1 MASSVYQ
8 MGSGQYL
15 PEGFRSRYAL
25 KLLAV
30 SLLITSVIVA
40 GGTVLAYQVS
50 DRVTEEQLQS
60 IEASAELE
68 AESLARWL
76 EGEQKSIRLLSLH
89 GGIEPANEAVTDRTL
104 ARQLEQ
110 APDELASLHV
120 VERQAEQPSN
130 GTTERIVSS
139 TDDIDG
145 EELAATNI
153 DWGETADGE
162 EVLFRF
168 DGTDDVLVSWVY
180 VDRGNMSVAIASP
193 TPDGD
198 HVLIGEYHPST
209 RVTNTA
215 DAFDGAR
222 TVVLGGVSAYVMF
235 EGDSPNEFRPY
246 KGDDTVTEVE
256 SRIDSRED
264 QFEPI
269 NGSELAETEVRGY
282 HSVSSDGVNWVVV
295 KEVPRS
301 SALAVTDRIQRYL
314 VGLIGFVFVGFVF
327 LGGMIHYGPIRSIKR
342 LSRQADAIA
351 TGDLTVDIE
360 NGDRSDEIGQLQGS
374 LAKTQA
380 YIETITRQAEKI
392 ARRKFDDEALDE
404 DIPGPVGEAMA
415 AMSDDLER
423 FIDESRRR
431 EQRLEVFNRVL
442 RHDLRNQLDVIDS
455 HTERLAEETDSDH
468 ADAVLSATDRL
479 AKTGTRARRIDR
491 LMSRDLDPTTVDL
504 TSVIQEL
511 LADVESEGIAVETD
525 LPSTATLRTDE
536 ETLRATL
543 VSPLENAIR
552 YADSTATV
560 ALESTDGDYSVVVSD
575 DGPGIP
581 ATELDSLAAGTETDL
596 RHSRGLG
603 LWQLKWG
610 VDALGGEVSFENE
623 RGTTV
628 RVRLPDLGGDES
640 ATEGR

>member
-1 MASSVYQ
+1 

-50 DRVTEEQLQS
+50 DRVTEEQLES

-89 GGIEPANEAVTDRTL
+89 GGIEPANKAVTDRTL

-168 DGTDDVLVSWVY
+168 DGTDDVLISWVY

-246 KGDDTVTEVE
+246 KGDATVTEVE

-392 ARRKFDDEALDE
+392 ARRKFDDEALEE
-404 DIPGPVGEAMA
+404 DIPGPVGEAMV
-415 AMSDDLER
+415 AMSNDLER
-423 FIDESRRR
+423 FIGESRRR

-442 RHDLRNQLDVIDS
+442 RHNLRNQLDVINS

-504 TSVIQEL
+504 TAVIQEL
-511 LADVESEGIAVETD
+511 LADVNSEGIAVETD

-623 RGTTV
+623 GGTTV
-628 RVRLPDLGGDES
+628 RVRLPDLCGDES

>member
-1 MASSVYQ
+1 

-511 LADVESEGIAVETD
+511 LADVNSEGIAVETD

-560 ALESTDGDYSVVVSD
+560 ALESTNGDYTVVVSD

-623 RGTTV
+623 GGTTV

>member
-1 MASSVYQ
+1 

-50 DRVTEEQLQS
+50 DRVTEEQLES

-168 DGTDDVLVSWVY
+168 DGTDDVLISWVY

-246 KGDDTVTEVE
+246 KGDATVTEVE

-392 ARRKFDDEALDE
+392 ARRKFDDEALEE
-404 DIPGPVGEAMA
+404 DIPGPVGEAMV

-423 FIDESRRR
+423 FIGESRRR

-442 RHDLRNQLDVIDS
+442 RHNLRNQLDVINS

-504 TSVIQEL
+504 TAVIQEL
-511 LADVESEGIAVETD
+511 LADVNSEGIAVETD

-623 RGTTV
+623 GGTTV

>member
-1 MASSVYQ
+1 

-264 QFEPI
+264 QFAPI

-360 NGDRSDEIGQLQGS
+360 NGDRIDEIGQLQGS

-623 RGTTV
+623 GGTTV

>member
-1 MASSVYQ
+1 
-8 MGSGQYL
+8 
-15 PEGFRSRYAL
+15 
-25 KLLAV
+25 
-30 SLLITSVIVA
+30 
-40 GGTVLAYQVS
+40 VLAYQVS

-209 RVTNTA
+209 QVTNTA

-264 QFEPI
+264 QFAPI

-314 VGLIGFVFVGFVF
+314 VGLIGFVFLGFVF

-360 NGDRSDEIGQLQGS
+360 NGDRIDEIGQLQGS

>member
-1 MASSVYQ
+1 

-360 NGDRSDEIGQLQGS
+360 KGDRSDEIGQLQGS

-504 TSVIQEL
+504 TAVIQEL

-623 RGTTV
+623 GGTTV
-628 RVRLPDLGGDES
+628 RVRLPDLAGDES

>member
-1 MASSVYQ
+1 

-180 VDRGNMSVAIASP
+180 VDRGDMSVAIASP

-269 NGSELAETEVRGY
+269 KGSELAETEVRGY

-360 NGDRSDEIGQLQGS
+360 KGDRSDEIGQLQGS

-423 FIDESRRR
+423 FIGESRRR

-504 TSVIQEL
+504 TAVIQEL
-511 LADVESEGIAVETD
+511 LADVNSEGIAVETD

-560 ALESTDGDYSVVVSD
+560 ALESTDGDYTVVVSD

-623 RGTTV
+623 GGTTV

>member
-1 MASSVYQ
+1 

-264 QFEPI
+264 QFAPI

-360 NGDRSDEIGQLQGS
+360 KGDRSDEIGQLQGS

-623 RGTTV
+623 GGTTV

>member
-1 MASSVYQ
+1 

-30 SLLITSVIVA
+30 SLLITSMIVA

-50 DRVTEEQLQS
+50 DRVTEEQLES

-120 VERQAEQPSN
+120 VERRAEQPSN

-404 DIPGPVGEAMA
+404 DIPGPVGEAMV

-423 FIDESRRR
+423 FIGESRRR

-442 RHDLRNQLDVIDS
+442 RHNLRNQLDVINS

-504 TSVIQEL
+504 TAVIQEL
-511 LADVESEGIAVETD
+511 LADVNSEGIAVETD

-623 RGTTV
+623 GGTTV

>member
-1 MASSVYQ
+1 

-209 RVTNTA
+209 QVTNTA

-264 QFEPI
+264 QFAPI

-360 NGDRSDEIGQLQGS
+360 NGDRIDEIGQLQGS

>member
-1 MASSVYQ
+1 

-209 RVTNTA
+209 QVTNTA

-264 QFEPI
+264 QFAPI

-314 VGLIGFVFVGFVF
+314 VGLIGFVFLGFVF

>member
-1 MASSVYQ
+1 

-264 QFEPI
+264 QFAPI

-314 VGLIGFVFVGFVF
+314 VGLIGFVF

-360 NGDRSDEIGQLQGS
+360 NGDRIDEIGQLQGS

-623 RGTTV
+623 GGTTV